1 MEFDENLQLVLSRI
15 SSYICKGKN
24 EFQLTNNDTIQ
35 LTNYTKIQKLFVWDG
50 FVDLEAIKILS
61 KLCQKRGI
69 NDFLELDC
77 AIKFQLGGKH
87 KEIGI
92 SSQSSISTDQQ
103 KFLYQSLLPKLS
115 SCTTKDDAIVVLSS
129 SILIVEEIPSSP
141 PILNEVK
148 NQIFNAVGI
157 KRASD
162 FDNILIDI

>member
-1 MEFDENLQLVLSRI
+1 
-15 SSYICKGKN
+15 
-24 EFQLTNNDTIQ
+24 
-35 LTNYTKIQKLFVWDG
+35 
-50 FVDLEAIKILS
+50 
-61 KLCQKRGI
+61 
-69 NDFLELDC
+69 
-77 AIKFQLGGKH
+77 
-87 KEIGI
+87 
-92 SSQSSISTDQQ
+92 
-103 KFLYQSLLPKLS
+103 LLPKLS